1 VTVEAT
7 DSGRR
12 VRRAAGVL
20 AAALVVALATTSA
33 GGVGSASADVGTGD
47 PSGRLSGL
55 AGVAAAIAT
64 ADGTAGYCP
73 DDNGVTVVVDLS
85 ALGGDI
91 VVRCAPGPVGSAYD
105 GVDALRDAGF
115 TPTGTQRWGLAFVC
129 RIQGRP
135 AASESLDTDSNSD
148 YHERCVDTPPTD
160 AYWGYWYARNEG
172 EWRYSSAGP
181 KSHQPIEGGF
191 EGWAF
196 SLNHAAGEQPAPGV
210 APTRPKA
217 DPPPTSPPTS
227 PSTSPS
233 TPPTSPSPNPEPSR
247 HATSGPAGPRDG
259 SPGSTSSAPT
269 PSTGPSTGPSTSA
282 AGPSPTR
289 DRATPQGNPQRTQQ
303 QGSRREKTSGE
314 HKAGTPTAAAATTQ
328 SGTQVTGELPPVE
341 DGGSAG
347 GVTAT
352 VLGAGLLVL
361 LGAGAGIAA
370 WRRARRS

>member
-1 VTVEAT
+1 MTVEAT

-217 DPPPTSPPTS
+217 DPPPTSP
-227 PSTSPS
+227 STSPS

-269 PSTGPSTGPSTSA
+269 PSTGPSTSA